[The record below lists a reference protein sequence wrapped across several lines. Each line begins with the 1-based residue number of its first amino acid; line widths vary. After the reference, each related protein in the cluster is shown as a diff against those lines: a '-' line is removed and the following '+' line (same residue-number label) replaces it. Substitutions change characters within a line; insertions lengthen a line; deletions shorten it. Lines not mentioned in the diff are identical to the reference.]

1 MFENPGI
8 HIPRIVNDTACPK
21 HHAPEGVACWVIPTN
36 NLLNFY
42 QAVCGKR
49 IKRAGFIGN
58 ISPQSMRLKSE
69 HQKRQF
75 PPRKFSKRSD
85 DN

>member
-8 HIPRIVNDTACPK
+8 HISRIITETNCPK
-21 HHAPEGVACWVIPTN
+21 HMAIPGMPCWTIFSN
-36 NLLNFY
+36 IADAGY
-42 QAVCGKR
+42 YRAVCGKR
-49 IKRAGFIGN
+49 IKRAGFIGS

-69 HQKRQF
+69 HQKRSA
-75 PPRKFSKRSD
+75 PRKFSKRSD